1 MKNTKPTLLLMSSGK
16 FITSKFAKVLPLK
29 LNTAKIAYIT
39 TAAKGGHSRKHIDDC
54 IKRMKRAKYDFEEI
68 DIEGKTKT
76 ELRKI
81 LKNKNIIFVAGGNTF
96 YLLKAVRESGFE
108 VVVKE
113 ALKKGAVYVGSSAGA
128 YICCPTIEAAG
139 WKARPD
145 RNGYGLKN
153 LKAMNLVPF
162 LISAHYEPK
171 HKKDIQKGIASTKY
185 PVKILTDKQA
195 LFVDGKDVWLVGEG
209 EEIWF
214 I

>member
-1 MKNTKPTLLLMSSGK
+1 MSSSH
-16 FITSKFAKVLPLK
+16 FLTSKYAKILPIK
-29 LNTAKIAYIT
+29 INTAKIAYIT
-39 TAAKGGHSRKHIDDC
+39 TAAKGSITGISRKKVEAT
-54 IKRMKRAKYDFEEI
+54 IKRMKRAKYDVEEI

-96 YLLKAVRESGFE
+96 YLLKAVRESGFD

-113 ALKKGAVYVGSSAGA
+113 ALKRGSVYAGSSAGS
-128 YICCPTIEAAG
+128 YICCPTIEVTT
-139 WKARPD
+139 WKHGD
-145 RNGYGLKN
+145 SNLCGLKN

-162 LISAHYEPK
+162 LIKAHYEPK

-209 EEIWF
+209 EEVKL
-214 I
+214 